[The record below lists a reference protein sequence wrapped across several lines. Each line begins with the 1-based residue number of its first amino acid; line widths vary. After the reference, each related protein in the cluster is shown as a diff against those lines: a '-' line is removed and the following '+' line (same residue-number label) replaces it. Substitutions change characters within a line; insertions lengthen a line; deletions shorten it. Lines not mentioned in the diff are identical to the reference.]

1 MGMNEKTPFIVSG
14 ICSTLMLAWMVVRGD
29 DPLKAVGA
37 ALMIGSAM
45 FLFVGFFTRPKYQFG
60 EFSILQ
66 NAYRINEKLNE
77 LDAMPHHKQIYGKR
91 MREGTEE
98 IPSPARLR
106 SMLKPELV
114 QVCIGLGL
122 PSDPDL
128 HTKKQLIENIIE
140 YKEAGVK
147 SK

>member
-1 MGMNEKTPFIVSG
+1 MNEKTPFVVSG
-14 ICSTLMLAWMVVRGD
+14 ICSALMLAWMVFRGD
-29 DPLKAVGA
+29 APLRAVGA

-45 FLFVGFFTRPKYQFG
+45 SLFVGFFAKPKYEFG

-77 LDAMPHHKQIYGKR
+77 LDTMPHHKQIYGKR

-106 SMLKPELV
+106 AMLKPELV
-114 QVCIGLGL
+114 QICIGLEL

-128 HTKKQLIENIIE
+128 YTKKELIEHITKYE
-140 YKEAGVK
+140 EA